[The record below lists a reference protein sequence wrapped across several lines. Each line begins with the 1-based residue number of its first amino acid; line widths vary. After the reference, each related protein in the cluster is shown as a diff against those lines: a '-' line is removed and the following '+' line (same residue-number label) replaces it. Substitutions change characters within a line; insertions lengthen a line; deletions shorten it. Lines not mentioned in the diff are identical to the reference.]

1 MIFSFASNFNHQIQT
16 ANNLCAILMLFVE
29 FTKK

>member
-16 ANNLCAILMLFVE
+16 ANNLHAILMHFME
-29 FTKK
+29 FAKK